1 MNRKMAEGQRANW
14 KVRRRII
21 VCTLIFCAL
30 IIFYCVHKGGD
41 SRVLETA
48 VSSAFLL
55 AGMVIGSYV
64 FGAVWQDVSKSTKK
78 VEE

>member
-1 MNRKMAEGQRANW
+1 MKNGLRANW

-21 VCTLIFCAL
+21 IATLLFCA
-30 IIFYCVHKGGD
+30 IVIFYCVHKGGD

-64 FGAVWQDVSKSTKK
+64 FGAVWQDVSKNGKEVS
-78 VEE
+78 E